1 MQYPS
6 GGGFDDWQLNDWLA
20 YLEKL
25 HPQEID
31 LGLERVAEVYQRLGK
46 PRPGKQIISV
56 AGTNGKGS
64 VCAHLTALA
73 AAAGLSSG
81 SYTSPHLLAYNERFR
96 INGQFARDKNICQAF
111 AQIETARAEV
121 SLSYFEFSTLAGILL
136 MAEQALDIAIFE
148 VGLGGRL
155 DAVNILDADCVV
167 ITSIDLDHQQW
178 LGNSRELIALE
189 KAGILRLFNPAAGSH
204 RQSIVIGDP
213 QPPNSLLQTVSES
226 QQSAAFLGRDFN
238 WKQKQGSTE
247 ISVFYPAS
255 GRQISLPA
263 SPLPA
268 PIQNDN
274 LVVAFQALDS
284 IITPLLLDPVKL
296 LAEFKRLPL
305 RGRLEQIA
313 SQPDVFLDV
322 AHNPA
327 AAEVLAAWLKHRL
340 AQQASLR
347 TKVWAVVAMLAD
359 KDAARVCKIIDPWV
373 TSWHLAG
380 LSGLRGRSAG
390 ELQNAITPRLQH
402 PQRQHETV
410 RLALEVV
417 SELAT
422 SQDLILVFG
431 SFLTVEQAIHY
442 WNE

>member
-1 MQYPS
+1 MQHPS
-6 GGGFDDWQLNDWLA
+6 DGHLADWQLNDWLT

-46 PRPGKQIISV
+46 PRPGKQTISI

-73 AAAGLSSG
+73 AASGLSCG

-96 INGQFARDKNICQAF
+96 INGQLATDKNICLAF
-111 AQIETARAEV
+111 AQIETVRAEI

-136 MAEQALDIAIFE
+136 MAEQDLDIAVFE

-155 DAVNILDADCVV
+155 DAVNILDADCAI

-189 KAGILRLFNPAAGSH
+189 KAGILRSFTAEAGSH
-204 RQSIVIGDP
+204 RQSIVIGDR
-213 QPPNSLLQTVSES
+213 QPPDSLLRVVLES
-226 QQSAAFLGRDFN
+226 QQSAAFLGSDFD
-238 WKQKQGSTE
+238 WHQTEDGVE
-247 ISVFYPAS
+247 ISLSYSAS
-255 GRQISLPA
+255 VEKIKLPT

-268 PIQNDN
+268 PVQNDN
-274 LVVAFQALDS
+274 LVVAFQALDFL
-284 IITPLLLDPVKL
+284 IKPLLLDTAKL
-296 LAEFKRLPL
+296 LAEFKRMPL

-327 AAEVLAAWLKHRL
+327 AAEVLATWLKHHMV
-340 AQQASLR
+340 QQGVPR

-359 KDAARVCKIIDPWV
+359 KDVLTVCQIIEPWV

-380 LSGLRGRSAG
+380 LCGPRGQSAE
-390 ELQNAITPRLQH
+390 ELQKAISPGLQQ
-402 PQRQHETV
+402 PQRQYETV
-410 RLALEVV
+410 SLALEVV
-417 SELAT
+417 RELAAPH
-422 SQDLILVFG
+422 DLILVFG
-431 SFLTVEQAIHY
+431 SFLTVEQAIRY

>member
-1 MQYPS
+1 MQYSS
-6 GGGFDDWQLNDWLA
+6 GLNSDDWQLADWLA

-25 HPQEID
+25 HPREID

-73 AAAGLSSG
+73 AAAGLSCG

-96 INGQFARDKNICQAF
+96 INGQLATDINICLAF
-111 AQIETARAEV
+111 AQIETARAEI

-136 MAEQALDIAIFE
+136 MAEQDLDIAVFE

-155 DAVNILDADCVV
+155 DAVNMLDADCAI

-189 KAGILRLFNPAAGSH
+189 KAGILRSFTAAVAHH
-204 RQSIVIGDP
+204 RQSIVIGDR
-213 QPPNSLLQTVSES
+213 QPPDSLLRAVSES
-226 QQSAAFLGRDFN
+226 RQSAAFLGRDFDWQQTN
-238 WKQKQGSTE
+238 DSAE
-247 ISVFYPAS
+247 ITLSYSASVEK
-255 GRQISLPA
+255 IKLPR

-296 LAEFKRLPL
+296 LAEFKRMPL
-305 RGRLEQIA
+305 RGRLEKIA

-327 AAEVLAAWLKHRL
+327 AAEVLATWLKLRR
-340 AQQASLR
+340 AQQRVSR

-359 KDAARVCKIIDPWV
+359 KDALTVCKIIDPWV

-380 LSGLRGRSAG
+380 LCGPRGQSAE
-390 ELQNAITPRLQH
+390 ELQKAISPGLQQS
-402 PQRQHETV
+402 QRQYETV
-410 RLALEVV
+410 SLALEVV
-417 SELAT
+417 RELAAPH
-422 SQDLILVFG
+422 DLILVFG
-431 SFLTVEQAIHY
+431 SFLTVEQAIRY